1 MMRTEDILSQ
11 LRANSTRMPTP
22 TSQLLNL
29 ATSSSRVPTP
39 TNDTMIFAMN
49 SMALP
54 SDEQS
59 LLEDDAN
66 MGAVTETAMDDSIPI
81 PGWFNLKISEIYN
94 NLNPVTKKEQQD
106 QRSWHKSTMGIHGK
120 PTTSVGMITNCLLKI
135 WMGKKALPDTLN

>member
-59 LLEDDAN
+59 LLED
-66 MGAVTETAMDDSIPI
+66 EDDSIPI
-81 PGWFNLKISEIYN
+81 PDWFNLKISEIYN